1 MLIIRT
7 GDCLHRS
14 AVLTQLNFELKK
26 IKYYLVTSLHF
37 VYDYDSRPRY
47 ILKAA
52 EEDGSI
58 MEELP
63 TLSST
68 ADVRFMGVE
77 NFVLLDGNLCLNSH
91 S

>member
-1 MLIIRT
+1 M
-7 GDCLHRS
+7 
-14 AVLTQLNFELKK
+14 NFELKK
-26 IKYYLVTSLHF
+26 KKKTFSRHFTSFHF
-37 VYDYDSRPRY
+37 VYDYDSLPRY
-47 ILKAA
+47 ILQAA

-58 MEELP
+58 MEDLP

-77 NFVLLDGNLCLNSH
+77 NFVLLDGNQYLNSH